1 MVLLEDTTS
10 NMANPNS
17 QRWLTQQRIKARKNF
32 RLLNSSET
40 LEDQGFYRGLPC
52 PYEHTIRDSKHHWCY
67 QCVLK
72 IQTGLCGLDI
82 NYVHEDFSHYAVK
95 ALEMVNIG
103 EPGQCWPVKALDKSG
118 RPKRLAFPDYKQ
130 NAKEIAPNKVTIKKI
145 MYTLF
150 WGDVGK
156 ESVTNLPGCTD
167 PTCCNPLHLTTIYNR
182 DIKPRKMF
190 NYLCLKR
197 DESKIALLLNRHYK
211 NYRIEDLL
219 IQEYRPTIAA
229 I

>member
-1 MVLLEDTTS
+1 
-10 NMANPNS
+10 MANPHS
-17 QRWLTQQRIKARKNF
+17 KSWLTQQRVKERKNF
-32 RLLNSSET
+32 RILDPSKN
-40 LEDQGFYRGLPC
+40 LEEQGFYRGLPC
-52 PYEHTIRDSKHHWCY
+52 PYEHTIRDSTHHWCY
-67 QCVLK
+67 QCVVK

-95 ALEMVNIG
+95 ALDMIDVKGPN
-103 EPGQCWPVKALDKSG
+103 QCWPVKEFDKQG
-118 RPKRLAFPDYKQ
+118 KPKRLAFPDYKQ
-130 NAKEIAPNKVTIKKI
+130 NAREVSPNKLTLKKI

-156 ESVTNLPGCTD
+156 EVVTNLPGCTD

-182 DIKPRKMF
+182 DIKHRKMF
-190 NYLCLKR
+190 NYLCLDR
-197 DESKIALLLNRHYK
+197 DDRKINLLLNRHLK

-219 IQEYRPTIAA
+219 KQEYRPTIAA

>member
-1 MVLLEDTTS
+1 VVLLEDTTS

-52 PYEHTIRDSKHHWCY
+52 PYEHTIRDAKHHWCY

>member
-17 QRWLTQQRIKARKNF
+17 QGWLTQQRIKARKNF

-40 LEDQGFYRGLPC
+40 LEGQGFYRGLPC
-52 PYEHTIRDSKHHWCY
+52 PYEHTIRDAKHHWCY

-95 ALEMVNIG
+95 ALEMVDVGGPG
-103 EPGQCWPVKALDKSG
+103 ECWPVKALDKSG

-219 IQEYRPTIAA
+219 MQEYRPTIAA